1 MTEELNVKFDYSV
14 DEAVASQFEF
24 LRTTKEGRSWRRRE
38 QWRFAISLVLVVACW
53 FFFFSSDR
61 STSNVIG
68 VVVIVAIVVTVGTIL
83 FGLYYDHSGRNRT
96 RRLLVERL
104 GPGPYACS
112 IEIRPEGLW
121 IAQPSVE
128 QTFPWRDVKRIEDT
142 ADGIAVLFVGGRVLA
157 RTRGF
162 STQAHRE
169 SFLASLQRHLSAAG
183 IGLSAPSNSRLH
195 RT

>member
-1 MTEELNVKFDYSV
+1 MTEDLNVKFEYSV

-61 STSNVIG
+61 SPENVIG
-68 VVVIVAIVVTVGTIL
+68 TVVVVAIAVTVGTFL
-83 FGLYYDHSGRNRT
+83 FGLYYDHSGRSRT

-112 IEIRPEGLW
+112 IEIRPEGLRTT
-121 IAQPSVE
+121 QPSAE
-128 QTFPWRDVKRIEDT
+128 LTFPWRDAKKIEDT
-142 ADGIAVLFVGGRVLA
+142 TEGIAVMFAGGCVLA
-157 RTRGF
+157 RARGF
-162 STQAHRE
+162 STQAHRD
-169 SFLASLQRHLSAAG
+169 SFLASLQQHVSSAG
-183 IGLSAPSNSRLH
+183 IGPSAPSNSRLH